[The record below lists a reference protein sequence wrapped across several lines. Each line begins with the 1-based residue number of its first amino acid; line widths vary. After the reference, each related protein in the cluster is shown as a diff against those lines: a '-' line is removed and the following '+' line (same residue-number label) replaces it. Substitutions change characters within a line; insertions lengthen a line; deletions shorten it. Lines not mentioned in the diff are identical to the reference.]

1 MKGQIKDL
9 LTFAFLSF
17 VICQPYTSIQSIAGY
32 NATKY
37 FFKHIYMAWSLDNTY
52 ETISSYN
59 VFVVYFSPF
68 IDIYIYIKH
77 IFITIY
83 ATHNNNNNNN
93 TL

>member
-1 MKGQIKDL
+1 
-9 LTFAFLSF
+9 
-17 VICQPYTSIQSIAGY
+17 
-32 NATKY
+32 
-37 FFKHIYMAWSLDNTY
+37 MAWSLDNTY

-59 VFVVYFSPF
+59 MFVVYFSPF